1 MSKRL
6 EGKIALVTGGNSGIG
21 LETAK
26 RFAAEGA
33 TVYVTGRRQAELDA
47 AVREIGGGAVGVQ
60 GDVSNLEDL
69 DRLYARIGQEQG
81 RLDVV
86 FANAGVF
93 SITPVEAVDEA
104 QYDREFDI
112 NVKGL
117 FFTVQKA
124 LPLMGGGG
132 SIVLNAS
139 VVSHKGFG
147 GMSVYSATKAAVRSF
162 ARTWTSDLKGKGI
175 RVNVVSPGPIATPG
189 AEVMAG
195 GDIAAFEAMMAPM
208 IPMGRI
214 GQPKEIADAVLFL
227 ASDESSFVTGIDLEV
242 DGGVGQV

>member
-1 MSKRL
+1 MTNRL

-26 RFAAEGA
+26 RFAEEGA
-33 TVYVTGRRQAELDA
+33 TVYVTGRRQAELDV
-47 AVREIGGGAVGVQ
+47 AVREIGPRAVGVR
-60 GDVSNLEDL
+60 GDVSSLTDL
-69 DRLYARIGQEQG
+69 DGLYARIGREQG

-93 SITPVEAVDEA
+93 SVTPVEAVTEA

-124 LPLMGGGG
+124 LPLMGAGG

-139 VVSHKGFG
+139 VVSVKGFG

-162 ARTWTSDLKGKGI
+162 ARTLTTDLKGRGI
-175 RVNVVSPGPIATPG
+175 RVNVVSPGPISTPG

-195 GDIAAFEAMMAPM
+195 GDLAAFEAMMAPM
-208 IPMGRI
+208 VPLGRI
-214 GQPKEIADAVLFL
+214 GRPREIADAALYL
-227 ASDESSFVTGIDLEV
+227 ASDESSYVTGIDLMV